1 MKKLFS
7 FLVLLVAA
15 LVFTACGKNDEKET
29 VDFGMLGPFTGS
41 LSQYGEPARKGVAL
55 AVEEINAAGGVL
67 GKQVVLHDEDDEGD
81 AQKALNAY
89 NKLVDSID
97 FLIGEIT
104 SGTSEV
110 IAAEAQKDGL
120 PMLTP
125 SATAAGVTLNR
136 SYVFRVCFL
145 DPDQG
150 VSMANFAFETL
161 KVTKVAVAYDN
172 SDDYSKGVA
181 AAFKA
186 QAEANGMTVVF
197 YDGGVVAD
205 SADYKALA
213 TKIKNSEA
221 QAVFIPVYA
230 GSIATLTKDVRAAG
244 YTLPL
249 LGADGWDGASTIL
262 AGEDGE
268 GDVTPL
274 NNTYF
279 SNHYTADEVNA
290 KAFVAAYKAKYGES
304 PNAFAA
310 LGYDAAY
317 LAKAAIEK
325 AGTTDKAAV
334 AAALAQV
341 TYLGV
346 TGEFTYNETGN
357 PVKKIV
363 ICQYIDG
370 KVTFKESK

>member
-55 AVEEINAAGGVL
+55 AVEEINAAGGIL

-150 VSMANFAFETL
+150 VSMANFASETL

-213 TKIKNSEA
+213 TKIKNSDA

-279 SNHYTADEVNA
+279 SNHYAADEVNA
-290 KAFVAAYKAKYGES
+290 KAFVAAYKAKYNET

>member
-55 AVEEINAAGGVL
+55 AVEEINAAGGIL

-150 VSMANFAFETL
+150 VSMANFASETL

-213 TKIKNSEA
+213 TKIKNSDA

-279 SNHYTADEVNA
+279 SNHYAADEVNA
-290 KAFVAAYKAKYGES
+290 KAFVAAYKAKYNET

-341 TYLGV
+341 TYSGV

>member
-15 LVFTACGKNDEKET
+15 FVFTACGNKDGKET
-29 VDFGMLGPFTGS
+29 IDFGMLGPFTGA
-41 LSQYGEPARKGVAL
+41 LSQYGEPSRKGVAL
-55 AVEEINAAGGVL
+55 AIEEINKAGGIL
-67 GKQVVLHDEDDEGD
+67 GKQVVLHAEDDEGD

-104 SGTSEV
+104 SGNTEV

-136 SYVFRVCFL
+136 SFVFRVCFL

-150 VSMANFAFETL
+150 VSMANFAADTL

-181 AAFKA
+181 AAFKN
-186 QAEANGMTVVF
+186 QAEARGLTIVF
-197 YDGGVVAD
+197 YDGGVVAN

-221 QAVFIPVYA
+221 QAVFIPIYA

-262 AGEDGE
+262 AGEDGK

-274 NNTYF
+274 NNSYF
-279 SNHYTADEVNA
+279 SNHYAADDENA
-290 KAFVAAYKAKYGES
+290 KAFVAAYKARYGES
-304 PNAFAA
+304 PNAFSA

-317 LAKAAIEK
+317 IAKAAIEK
-325 AGTTDKAAV
+325 AGTTDKSAV
-334 AAALAQV
+334 VQALTTV
-341 TYLGV
+341 TYSGV

-363 ICQYIDG
+363 ICEYVNG
-370 KVTFKESK
+370 VVTFKESK

>member
-1 MKKLFS
+1 MKKLLS
-7 FLVLLVAA
+7 VLVLLVAA
-15 LVFTACGKNDEKET
+15 LVFTACGKTEEEKT
-29 VDFGMLGPFTGS
+29 VNFGMLGPFTGA

-55 AVEEINAAGGVL
+55 AVEEINKAGGVL
-67 GKQVVLHDEDDEGD
+67 GKQVVLHAEDDEGD
-81 AQKALNAY
+81 AAKALNAY

-110 IAAEAQKDGL
+110 IAVEAQKDGL
-120 PMLTP
+120 PMLSP
-125 SATAAGVTLNR
+125 SATAFGVTLNR

-150 VSMANFAFETL
+150 VSMANFAAESL
-161 KVTKVAVAYDN
+161 KIKKVAVAYDN
-172 SDDYSKGVA
+172 GDDYSKGVA

-186 QAEANGMTVVF
+186 QAEAKGLTVVF
-197 YDGGVVAD
+197 YDGGVVPD
-205 SADYKALA
+205 SSDYKALA

-221 QAVFIPVYA
+221 EAVFIPIYA
-230 GSIATLTKDVRAAG
+230 GSVATLTKDVRAAG

-249 LGADGWDGASTIL
+249 LGADGWDGAQAIL
-262 AGEDGE
+262 AGEDGK

-274 NNTYF
+274 NNCYF
-279 SNHYTADEVNA
+279 SSGFDASADNA
-290 KAFVAAYKAKYGES
+290 KTFVAAYKAKYGEE
-304 PNAFAA
+304 PNTFAA

-317 LAKAAIEK
+317 LAKAAFEK

-334 AAALAQV
+334 AAALAAV
-341 TYLGV
+341 TYSGV
-346 TGEFTYNETGN
+346 TGDFTYNATGN
-357 PVKKIV
+357 PVKKIL
-363 ICQYIDG
+363 ICEFING

>member
-55 AVEEINAAGGVL
+55 AVEEINAAGGIL

-150 VSMANFAFETL
+150 VSMANFASETL

-213 TKIKNSEA
+213 TKIKNSDA

-279 SNHYTADEVNA
+279 SNHYAADEVNA
-290 KAFVAAYKAKYGES
+290 KAFVAAYKAKYNET
-304 PNAFAA
+304 PNAFSA

-341 TYLGV
+341 TYSGV